1 MFSDSDSEE
10 FYDAEDITPS
20 HGTRYKGLNYL
31 KIWCYNVYLTP
42 NKIFGDIY
50 RILKD
55 FSTRLVI
62 YLTVNKKQILD
73 MLTFNCNQTIFGFCW
88 LRSSGKSSKESITK
102 KSSSEPNISGIAEEK
117 KDSSINHKPDDAK
130 IFIKPQL
137 VQVGSRKRFKEIRE
151 KLQIDDEECH
161 TGTVT
166 PPNSQTSSVEGI
178 PAPSRTIQPFR
189 IIEPDTLSLQS
200 INSLGRIG
208 RILGGVSDTG
218 KMHVL
223 YNTLNISW

>member
-1 MFSDSDSEE
+1 MGITEE
-10 FYDAEDITPS
+10 NKDR
-20 HGTRYKGLNYL
+20 GT
-31 KIWCYNVYLTP
+31 I
-42 NKIFGDIY
+42 DH
-50 RILKD
+50 
-55 FSTRLVI
+55 
-62 YLTVNKKQILD
+62 
-73 MLTFNCNQTIFGFCW
+73 
-88 LRSSGKSSKESITK
+88 KS
-102 KSSSEPNISGIAEEK
+102 
-117 KDSSINHKPDDAK
+117 DDAK
-130 IFIKPQL
+130 IFVKPPL

-166 PPNSQTSSVEGI
+166 PPNSQTSSVDGI

-218 KMHVL
+218 ESIL
-223 YNTLNISW
+223 YFYI